1 MKEVTPEDDSVKAEA
16 ESPRA
21 APEQVVTETEAS
33 WAEQLGLVTDS
44 VAFSIIDDL
53 LQFKKVRYIS
63 NYQQPREYNY
73 QQPREY
79 IHCPHMSCFISTT
92 R

>member
-1 MKEVTPEDDSVKAEA
+1 MNEVSQEDSVKAEV
-16 ESPRA
+16 ESPRTA
-21 APEQVVTETEAS
+21 TEQVVTETEKEVP

-44 VAFSIIDDL
+44 VAFSTIDDL
-53 LQFKKVRYIS
+53 LQFKKVIYM
-63 NYQQPREYNY
+63 PNY

-79 IHCPHMSCFISTT
+79 IQCSYLFCFISTT